1 MKVNFIDQEVDV
13 EIDSFDWDDFELQV
27 LQDDVAVGMYMD
39 QLVEVDRDMYEF
51 LNAPENNQEPWEMG
65 DTHEYLEGGLT
76 HDKQRDLQKWQ
87 HRMRQEEDFNG
98 PNKTLG
104 V

>member
-39 QLVEVDRDMYEF
+39 QLVEVDRDMYEV

-65 DTHEYLEGGLT
+65 AGRPAPRTRAL
-76 HDKQRDLQKWQ
+76 RA
-87 HRMRQEEDFNG
+87 
-98 PNKTLG
+98 
-104 V
+104 